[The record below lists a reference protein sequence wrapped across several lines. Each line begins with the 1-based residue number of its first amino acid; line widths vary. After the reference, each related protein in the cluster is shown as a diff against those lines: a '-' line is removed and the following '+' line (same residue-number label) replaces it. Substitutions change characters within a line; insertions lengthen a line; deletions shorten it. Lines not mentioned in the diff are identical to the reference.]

1 MILSGCYLDGLI
13 YLLLHH
19 RMLQKSFSDSYYL
32 KAILTCLCRLTCAFP
47 DAVELPPFRTYRD
60 LASSDQVWNSGVCV
74 AIVQRAE
81 WRKFVVY
88 KRLQS
93 PLKGTP
99 RGSSC

>member
-47 DAVELPPFRTYRD
+47 DAVELPPS
-60 LASSDQVWNSGVCV
+60 AH
-74 AIVQRAE
+74 IVISRAPI
-81 WRKFVVY
+81 KF
-88 KRLQS
+88 
-93 PLKGTP
+93 GTVEYV
-99 RGSSC
+99 